1 MGDRGGEFIDQC
13 GKQINN
19 MHMNAALLDV
29 KSIIK
34 TIWMWQNGVCLT
46 VISALYV
53 PLIGAILQSQ

>member
-13 GKQINN
+13 GKPINN
-19 MHMNAALLDV
+19 MHMNVALLDV